1 MYKINKTPD
10 STPLEAE
17 HTCQI
22 FWNIVGAKW
31 LVIEDSKKIFFFLE
45 FYQVFL
51 MLMFK
56 SKQINIVIN
65 ILQEKKSKKGNNLTR

>member
-1 MYKINKTPD
+1 M
-10 STPLEAE
+10 
-17 HTCQI
+17 TCNWEFQND
-22 FWNIVGAKW
+22 F
-31 LVIEDSKKIFFFLE
+31 FFFLE

-56 SKQINIVIN
+56 NKQINIVVN